1 MTPDRSIMGR
11 IMANTGALLGG
22 RVVNALLGLAY
33 IALTARSLGA
43 VAMGVLVLIN
53 AYAQFLGEVVKF
65 QSWQTV
71 LNYGA
76 TPLIENDRPRLQQV
90 IRFALLLDLIGSVAG
105 VALGV
110 AGAYLFSPALGW
122 PDDMAGPAALY
133 ALSIFAMTS
142 ATAVGLLRL
151 FDKFSWLAGEQAVSS
166 GVRLIGCAICYWIH
180 APIGGFLLAWALGSL
195 ASFLYLGCMAL
206 REMHRHDL
214 LHDFSLAGPLS
225 RGLAGAWK
233 FAGATNFSSSLDVAF
248 THIVTLAVGGLMGP
262 EPAARWRIGRQVA
275 DGLAKP
281 ARLLIPA
288 LYPELARLRAA
299 GGIAQMRS
307 LAVRIG
313 LLGGAAAAVLLAI
326 TAVAGKP
333 LLGLVMGQAFTGA
346 SGVMTWQVAAAA
358 VAVLAL
364 PLEPMLVTLGAAG
377 AAMRVRLGVCAAY
390 LLVLAPLIEA
400 FGLSGAG
407 AALLAATALMT
418 VGMFFKLRQTLRAAT
433 VASGAG

>member
-1 MTPDRSIMGR
+1 MKPERSIMTR
-11 IMANTGALLGG
+11 IMANAGALLGG

-33 IALTARSLGA
+33 IALTARALGA
-43 VAMGVLVLIN
+43 VAMGVLVLIT

-110 AGAYLFSPALGW
+110 VGAYLFSPALGW

-151 FDKFSWLAGEQAVSS
+151 FDKFRWLAGEQAVSS
-166 GVRLIGCAICYWIH
+166 GVRLIGCAVAYWLH

-195 ASFLYLGCMAL
+195 ASFLYLGLLAL
-206 REMHRHDL
+206 REMHRHHL

-225 RGLAGAWK
+225 KGLDGVWK

-262 EPAARWRIGRQVA
+262 APAALWRIGRQVA

-299 GGIAQMRS
+299 GGIEEMRKI
-307 LAVRIG
+307 AVRIG
-313 LLGGAAAAVLLAI
+313 VLGGAAAAVLLAI
-326 TAVAGKP
+326 TALVGKP

-358 VAVLAL
+358 VGVLAL

-407 AALLAATALMT
+407 AALLAAMILMT
-418 VGMFFKLRQTLRAAT
+418 AGMFFKLRQTLRAA
-433 VASGAG
+433 ANLSGG

>member
-1 MTPDRSIMGR
+1 MKPDRSIMGR
-11 IMANTGALLGG
+11 IVANAGALLGG

-33 IALTARSLGA
+33 IAITARALGA
-43 VAMGVLVLIN
+43 VTMGVLVLIT

-65 QSWQTV
+65 QSWQMV

-76 TPLIENDRPRLQQV
+76 APLIEDDRPKFQQV
-90 IRFALLLDLIGSVAG
+90 VRFALLLDLLGSVAG

-151 FDKFSWLAGEQAVSS
+151 FDRFRWLAGEQAISS
-166 GVRLIGCAICYWIH
+166 GVRLIGCAVAFWLH
-180 APIGGFLLAWALGSL
+180 APIEGFLFAWALGSL
-195 ASFLYLGCMAL
+195 ASFLYLAGLAW
-206 REMHRHDL
+206 REMDKRAL
-214 LHDFSLAGPLS
+214 LRGFTLAGPLS
-225 RGLAGAWK
+225 AGLPGVWR

-248 THIVTLAVGGLMGP
+248 THIVTLAVGAVMGP
-262 EPAARWRIGRQVA
+262 APAALWRIGRQVA
-275 DGLAKP
+275 DGFAKP

-288 LYPELARLRAA
+288 LYPELAKLRAA
-299 GGIAQMRS
+299 GGIDQMRN

-313 LLGGAAAAVLLAI
+313 LVGGGAAAVLLAV

-333 LLGLVMGQAFTGA
+333 LLSLVMGQAFAGA

-358 VAVLAL
+358 VGVLAL
-364 PLEPMLVTLGAAG
+364 PIEPMLVTLGAAG
-377 AAMRVRLGVCAAY
+377 AAMRVRLAVCLAY
-390 LLVLAPLIEA
+390 LAILIPLIEA
-400 FGLSGAG
+400 FGLAGAG
-407 AALLAATALMT
+407 AALLAAMILMT
-418 VGMFFKLRQTLRAAT
+418 AGMFFKLRQTLRAA
-433 VASGAG
+433 AKA

>member
-225 RGLAGAWK
+225 RCLAGAWK

-262 EPAARWRIGRQVA
+262 EPAALWRIGRQVA

>member
-1 MTPDRSIMGR
+1 MKPERSIMRR
-11 IMANTGALLGG
+11 IMANAGALLGG

-43 VAMGVLVLIN
+43 VPMGVLVLIT

-65 QSWQTV
+65 QSWQMV

-151 FDKFSWLAGEQAVSS
+151 FDKFRWLAGEQAVSS
-166 GVRLIGCAICYWIH
+166 GVRLIGCAIAYWMH
-180 APIGGFLLAWALGSL
+180 ASIGGFLLAWALGSL
-195 ASFLYLGCMAL
+195 ASFLYLGCLAL
-206 REMHRHDL
+206 REMHRHGL
-214 LHDFSLAGPLS
+214 LHDFSLSGPLNK
-225 RGLAGAWK
+225 GLDGVWK

-262 EPAARWRIGRQVA
+262 APAALWRIGRQVA

-299 GGIAQMRS
+299 GGIEEMRRI
-307 LAVRIG
+307 AVRVG
-313 LLGGAAAAVLLAI
+313 LLGGAAAAVLLAL
-326 TAVAGKP
+326 TAVVGKP

-358 VAVLAL
+358 VGVLAL

-407 AALLAATALMT
+407 AALLAAMALMT
-418 VGMFFKLRQTLRAAT
+418 AGMFFKLRQTLRATAD
-433 VASGAG
+433 S

>member
-11 IMANTGALLGG
+11 IIANAGALLGG

-33 IALTARSLGA
+33 IAITARALGA
-43 VAMGVLVLIN
+43 VTMGVLVLIT

-76 TPLIENDRPRLQQV
+76 APLMEKDRPRLQQV
-90 IRFALLLDLIGSVAG
+90 VRFALLLDLLGSVAG

-151 FDKFSWLAGEQAVSS
+151 FDRFRWLAGEQAVSS
-166 GVRLIGCAICYWIH
+166 GVRLIGCAVAYLLDASIV
-180 APIGGFLLAWALGSL
+180 GFLFAWALGSL
-195 ASFLYLGCMAL
+195 ASFLYLAGLAW
-206 REMHRHDL
+206 REMRKRDL
-214 LHDFSLAGPLS
+214 TQGFSLAGPLS
-225 RGLAGAWK
+225 AGLPGVWR

-248 THIVTLAVGGLMGP
+248 THIVTLAVGAVMGP
-262 EPAARWRIGRQVA
+262 APAALWRIGRQVA

-288 LYPELARLRAA
+288 LYPELAKLRAA
-299 GGIAQMRS
+299 GGIDQMRS

-313 LLGGAAAAVLLAI
+313 LVGGGAAALLLAI
-326 TAVAGKP
+326 TAVAGDD
-333 LLGLVMGQAFTGA
+333 LLGLVMGPSFVAA
-346 SGVMTWQVAAAA
+346 SDVMNWQVAAAA
-358 VAVLAL
+358 VGVLAL
-364 PLEPMLVTLGAAG
+364 PIEPMLVTLGAAG
-377 AAMRVRLGVCAAY
+377 AAMRVRLAVCLAY
-390 LLVLAPLIEA
+390 LAALIPLIDA
-400 FGLSGAG
+400 FGLAGAG
-407 AALLAATALMT
+407 AALLAAMILMT
-418 VGMFFKLRQTLRAAT
+418 AGMFFKLRQTLRAAAT
-433 VASGAG
+433 A

>member
-11 IMANTGALLGG
+11 IMANAGALLGG

-33 IALTARSLGA
+33 IAITARALGA
-43 VAMGVLVLIN
+43 VTMGVLVLIN

-76 TPLIENDRPRLQQV
+76 APLMEKDRPKLQQV
-90 IRFALLLDLIGSVAG
+90 IRFALLLDLLGSVAG

-151 FDKFSWLAGEQAVSS
+151 FDRFRWLAGEQAVSS
-166 GVRLIGCAICYWIH
+166 GVRLIGCAICFWLH

-195 ASFLYLGCMAL
+195 ASFVYLASL
-206 REMHRHDL
+206 AWREMRRRDL
-214 LHDFSLAGPLS
+214 MQGFTLAGPLS
-225 RGLAGAWK
+225 AGLPGVWR

-248 THIVTLAVGGLMGP
+248 THIVTLAVGAVMGP
-262 EPAARWRIGRQVA
+262 APAALWRIGRQVA

-288 LYPELARLRAA
+288 LYPELAKLRAA
-299 GGIAQMRS
+299 GGIDEMRKV
-307 LAVRIG
+307 AFRIG
-313 LLGGAAAAVLLAI
+313 LLGGAAAGLLLLI

-333 LLGLVMGQAFTGA
+333 LLGLVMGQAFVGA
-346 SGVMTWQVAAAA
+346 SDVMTWQVAAAA
-358 VAVLAL
+358 VGVLAL
-364 PLEPMLVTLGAAG
+364 PIEPMLVTLGAAG
-377 AAMRVRLGVCAAY
+377 AAMRVRLAVCLAY
-390 LLVLAPLIEA
+390 LAALIPLIEA
-400 FGLSGAG
+400 FGLGGAG
-407 AALLAATALMT
+407 AALLAAMILMT
-418 VGMFFKLRQTLRAAT
+418 AGMFFKLRQTLRAAAT
-433 VASGAG
+433 A

>member
-1 MTPDRSIMGR
+1 MKPEGSIMKR
-11 IMANTGALLGG
+11 IMANAGALLGG

-43 VAMGVLVLIN
+43 VPMGVLVLIN

-65 QSWQTV
+65 QSWQMV

-151 FDKFSWLAGEQAVSS
+151 FDKFRWLAGEQAVSS
-166 GVRLIGCAICYWIH
+166 GVRLIGCAIAYWLH

-195 ASFLYLGCMAL
+195 ASFLYLGWLAL
-206 REMHRHDL
+206 REMHRHGL

-225 RGLAGAWK
+225 KGLEGVWK

-262 EPAARWRIGRQVA
+262 APAALWRIGRQVA

-299 GGIAQMRS
+299 GGIDEMRKI
-307 LAVRIG
+307 AVRIG

-326 TAVAGKP
+326 TALVGKP

-358 VAVLAL
+358 VGVLAL

-407 AALLAATALMT
+407 AALLAAMILMT
-418 VGMFFKLRQTLRAAT
+418 AGMFFKLRQTLRAA
-433 VASGAG
+433 AQS